1 MDNLIDVYTRLKLK
15 IGSII
20 NIVYYTKDGT
30 KHTEEFYLLDIAY
43 FSHIWVIK
51 EETNMIDIP
60 FISKECIIESIT
72 FKENNYPV
80 YINTFL
86 KQSNNYN
93 PFDNYEQIDLFM
105 NQKIECNQEK
115 LKERKKHINSYLAKM
130 EYIEY
135 DDLFFSDKQKEE
147 FELFFSI
154 IIKELSEYAKANN
167 LNSDLTHIFTGTTS
181 IVYSLGDKIIKIGK
195 PRRTPVIPYCEY
207 ILQPII
213 NRTLEFD
220 GYPIH
225 IEITQKVYVFE
236 EGYTFNENTD
246 TIKYFQSMK
255 SFLEAKLKK
264 IGLRCD
270 DIILE
275 NIGILLEDNK
285 IHFPSITFDTS
296 SSQVTS
302 IENNNNLKIL
312 PKGKPVIIDL
322 DCIEIED
329 IKKYTKYLKKIGLN
343 KGKKRV
349 LTIKHK

>member
-15 IGSII
+15 IGNII
-20 NIVYYTKDGT
+20 NVIYYTKDGK
-30 KHTEEFYLLDIAY
+30 KHTDEFYLLNIAY
-43 FSHIWVIK
+43 FSHIWVAR
-51 EETNMIDIP
+51 EGCNMIDIP
-60 FISKECIIESIT
+60 FISEECIIESIT

-80 YINTFL
+80 YLNTLL
-86 KQSNNYN
+86 KQSDSSN
-93 PFDNYEQIDLFM
+93 PFDNYEQINLIM

-115 LKERKKHINSYLAKM
+115 LKERKKHINSYLAKI

-135 DDLFFSDKQKEE
+135 DDLFFSQKQKEE
-147 FELFFSI
+147 FELFFSM

-167 LNSDLTHIFTGTTS
+167 LNSELTHISTGSTS
-181 IVYSLGDKIIKIGK
+181 LVYSLGDKIIKIGK

-225 IEITQKVYVFE
+225 IEITQKVSVFE
-236 EGYTFNENTD
+236 EECTFKDNTN
-246 TIKYFQSMK
+246 TIKLFQSIK
-255 SFLEAKLKK
+255 SFLEDKLEK
-264 IGLRCD
+264 IGLHCD

-302 IENNNNLKIL
+302 IENNNNLRIL
-312 PKGKPVIIDL
+312 KKGSPVIIDL

-343 KGKKRV
+343 KGKKRI